1 MSQLLDDALTR
12 FGEIVARHDRDE
24 ILRLA
29 LRLAPPTMR
38 MLRRD
43 QRLAQTTTDVE
54 KFEKAFE
61 GAGDADICRAILADR
76 VEAMCD
82 HARRESQGCPE
93 GCFTTPEPSDVGG
106 ES

>member
-1 MSQLLDDALTR
+1 MNQLLDDALAR
-12 FGEIVARHDRDE
+12 FAEIVTRNDRDE

-43 QRLAQTTTDVE
+43 QHIARTTDAE
-54 KFEKAFE
+54 KFDKAFE

-82 HARRESQGCPE
+82 HYRRESEGCPD
-93 GCFTTPEPSDVGG
+93 GCFATPEPSDAGG
-106 ES
+106 DS